1 MSHPTLHQE
10 LTADTISP
18 QKTGKFVLLSLAI
31 GIFGLLG
38 SFALAWSG
46 GEEGQKQFA
55 FSWLFAILYFFS
67 LTVGSL
73 FWVFVHHAT
82 DAEWS
87 VVVRRQLENVAVL
100 IPIIGLFFFAGI
112 FCFAPLLFHWWT
124 LAPGAD
130 ELLDHKAPYLNHT
143 GFYIRSVFYFVALSG
158 LALLIRRNSVRQDEA
173 GASVYTVRSRVLS
186 FAGIPVLAL
195 SLTFAAVDWVMALD
209 HTWFSTM
216 WGVYI
221 FAGGAGSAIA
231 LLVLIVTALKKAGHL
246 KVVTIEHYHVMG
258 KFMLTF
264 CIFWAYIGF
273 SQYMLIWYANI
284 PEETSFFIRRNTET
298 WWYFSLA
305 LVIGRFFLPFPI
317 LLFQATK
324 RNPKWLC
331 FVAAWMVVMQALDM
345 YILILPLL
353 HQTGAVLSFLDLTN
367 LLALGGILS
376 AAFFW
381 ILPKSGLFPVRDPRI
396 EHSTHFSN

>member
-18 QKTGKFVLLSLAI
+18 QKTGKFAFLSLAV
-31 GIFGLLG
+31 GIVGLIA
-38 SFALAWSG
+38 SFLLAWMG

-55 FSWLFAILYFFS
+55 YSWLFAVLYFFS

-73 FWVFVHHAT
+73 FWVLVHHAT
-82 DAEWS
+82 DAEWT

-100 IPIIGLFFFAGI
+100 TPLVGLFFFAGI
-112 FCFAPLLFHWWT
+112 ICFAPLLYSWWT
-124 LAPGAD
+124 MAPGSD
-130 ELLDHKAPYLNHT
+130 ELLDHKSLYLNHT
-143 GFYIRSVFYFVALSG
+143 GFYVRAILYFVGLSG
-158 LALLIRRNSVRQDEA
+158 LAFLIRRHSVRQDET
-173 GASVYTVRSRVLS
+173 GASIHTVRSRVLS
-186 FAGIPVLAL
+186 FAGIPILAL
-195 SLTFAAVDWVMALD
+195 SLTFAAVDWIMALEY
-209 HTWFSTM
+209 TWFSTM

-221 FAGGAGSAIA
+221 FAGGVGAAMA

-246 KVVTIEHYHVMG
+246 KMVNIEHYHVMG

-284 PEETSFFIRRNTET
+284 PEETSFFIRRNTES
-298 WWYFSLA
+298 WWYFTLA

-324 RNPKWLC
+324 KNPKWLC
-331 FVAAWMVVMQALDM
+331 IVAGWMIAMQALDL
-345 YILILPLL
+345 YVLILPML
-353 HQTGAVLSFLDLTN
+353 HQTGANLAWLDLTN
-367 LLALGGILS
+367 LLAVGGIVA

-381 ILPKSGLFPVRDPRI
+381 ILPKSSLFPVKDPRI